1 MSGATERLAQYGCR
15 SSNAASWREE
25 MFDAPMLM
33 LDNKTIRVVPR
44 LTIGRGTDVF
54 ARFARSGL

>member
-33 LDNKTIRVVPR
+33 L
-44 LTIGRGTDVF
+44 
-54 ARFARSGL
+54 